1 MKANDVAVRPFS
13 DEIILGG
20 TEFVKY
26 NPNGSCSRTLKGSL
40 FILISGKSSFQ
51 VNLPHSVFKEY
62 LEVLPLSQGGILLTT
77 NIIMK
82 HPSGHQLA

>member
-1 MKANDVAVRPFS
+1 MEVAIKLRWMGS
-13 DEIILGG
+13 DLLMGHAQE
-20 TEFVKY
+20 Y
-26 NPNGSCSRTLKGSL
+26 LKGSL